1 MSDLIERCVEQHLP
15 CRWPLWNWWIK
26 VITLTALL
34 LLCGWLFAMRF
45 SIGVNP
51 QAVGCIRGSLF
62 VIDHLDRT
70 PRRGRVFAYR
80 AMQAEPIYANGTL
93 MAKVL
98 VAGPGDTVEV
108 TPDFRVLVNEKT
120 FARGLPHLKFA
131 DELTVKQFV
140 GKRVLKADQY
150 WMLGTLPM
158 SFDSRYWG
166 PIHADQIVGRA
177 YVLF

>member
-1 MSDLIERCVEQHLP
+1 M
-15 CRWPLWNWWIK
+15 
-26 VITLTALL
+26 
-34 LLCGWLFAMRF
+34 
-45 SIGVNP
+45 
-51 QAVGCIRGSLF
+51 
-62 VIDHLDRT
+62 IDHLDRT